1 MRRALAVLSVVA
13 LTAGACSGGSS
24 EPNGSPKAS
33 GSSSPP
39 ASSSPGPAGPELAS
53 VRLKLTKIGELD
65 GPLAMAVRKGDG
77 ALYFAEQGGRVMA
90 IRDGQVESTPVLD
103 IRSDVSSGGE
113 QGLLGLAFSP
123 DGTFLYVDFTDVNGD
138 TRVVEF
144 RMQGGQA
151 DRSSARQVLFVDQPF
166 SNHNGGEVIFGPDD
180 YLYVGLGDGGSEG
193 DPQDN
198 SQSLSTLLGKI
209 LRIDPRPAGGKPYAI
224 PSDNPFVGRAGARPE
239 IWAYGLRNP
248 WRFSFDRVAGD
259 LWIGDVGGG
268 QREEVDLQLASSKGG
283 ENYGWNRMEGS
294 FLFEGPRP
302 PDAVLP
308 VFDYSHEGG
317 NCVVTGGYVYRGADI
332 PNLVGFYVFAD
343 FCAGR
348 LIGLQVE
355 GEKVVHRRTFQ
366 ERVPE
371 LSSFGEDQR
380 GELYA
385 ISLAGPIFRIE
396 AG

>member
-1 MRRALAVLSVVA
+1 MD
-13 LTAGACSGGSS
+13 
-24 EPNGSPKAS
+24 
-33 GSSSPP
+33 
-39 ASSSPGPAGPELAS
+39 GPELGG
-53 VRLKLTKIGELD
+53 VRLKLTQIGELD
-65 GPLAMAVRKGDG
+65 GPLAMAVRKGDD

-90 IRDGQVESTPVLD
+90 IRDGQVDSTPVLD
-103 IRSDVSSGGE
+103 IRSAVSSGGE

-138 TRVVEF
+138 TRVLEF
-144 RMQGGQA
+144 RMHGGEV

-166 SNHNGGEVIFGPDD
+166 SNHNGGEVIFGPDG

-193 DPQDN
+193 DPQNN

-209 LRIDPRPAGGKPYAI
+209 LRIDPRPSGGKPYAI
-224 PSDNPFVGRAGARPE
+224 PSDNPFVGTAGARPE

-248 WRFSFDRVAGD
+248 WRFSFDRATGD

-268 QREEVDLQLASSKGG
+268 QREEVDFQLASSKGG

-294 FLFEGPRP
+294 FVFEGARP
-302 PDAVLP
+302 PNAVLP

-317 NCVVTGGYVYRGADI
+317 NCVVTGGYVYRGTAI
-332 PNLVGFYVFAD
+332 PNLAGAYLFAD
-343 FCAGR
+343 FCLGQ
-348 LIGLQVE
+348 LIGLQME
-355 GEKVVHRRTFQ
+355 GGKVVARRAFQ
-366 ERVPE
+366 VRVPE
-371 LSSFGEDQR
+371 VSSFGEDQH

-385 ISLAGPIFRIE
+385 ISLAGPIYRME

>member
-1 MRRALAVLSVVA
+1 MVVLTV
-13 LTAGACSGGSS
+13 GACTGRSS
-24 EPNGSPKAS
+24 PPNASPTGS
-33 GSSSPP
+33 GSSSP
-39 ASSSPGPAGPELAS
+39 ASNHTTRARPELSS
-53 VRLKLTKIGELD
+53 VRLKLTEIGELYE
-65 GPLAMAVRKGDG
+65 PLAMAVRKGDD
-77 ALYFAEQGGRVMA
+77 ALYFAEQVGRVMA
-90 IRDGQVESTPVLD
+90 IRDGQVDTRPVLD
-103 IRSDVSSGGE
+103 IRSLVSAGGE

-123 DGTFLYVDFTDVNGD
+123 DGTFLYVDFTDNNGD
-138 TRVVEF
+138 TRVIEF
-144 RMQGGQA
+144 RMRGDRA
-151 DRSSARQVLFVDQPF
+151 DGLSAREVLFVDQPF
-166 SNHNGGEVIFGPDD
+166 SNHNGGEVIFGSDG

-193 DPQDN
+193 DPQNN

-209 LRIDPRPAGGKPYAI
+209 LRIDPRPADGRPYAI
-224 PSDNPFVGRAGARPE
+224 PSDNPFVGTAGARPE

-248 WRFSFDRVAGD
+248 WRFSFDRQTGD

-268 QREEVDLQLASSKGG
+268 QREEVDFQRASSKGG

-294 FLFEGPRP
+294 FLFEGTRP

-332 PNLVGFYVFAD
+332 PNLVGSYVFGD

-355 GEKVVHRRTFQ
+355 GGKVVEERTFQ
-366 ERVPE
+366 VRVPE
-371 LSSFGEDQR
+371 LSSFGEDRR

-385 ISLAGPIFRIE
+385 ISLAGPIYRID